1 MKHMVLIGQYYPV
14 DSFFHRADPRA
25 KIITLFLYF
34 FALFL
39 VNDLYAKLAVTV
51 LLLAGVLFAKIPLRM
66 LLKSLKPVLFFV
78 VLTAVLNAFM
88 IPGEVVW
95 QWGFLKITDAGI
107 YQGIWM
113 AWRLILLM
121 ISASLLTLTTTPIA
135 FTDGLESL
143 LKPLNMV
150 KVPVHELAMMIS
162 IALRFIPTLMEEG
175 ERIIQAQM
183 ARGMDFHKGSLK
195 ERIKNILPLLVPFF
209 LSAMKR
215 ADELAEAMES
225 RGYHGGRGRTRM
237 RVLMFTVS
245 DMLLVALMTVLLV
258 GLLIYR
264 WVL

>member
-1 MKHMVLIGQYYPV
+1 MIGQYYPV
-14 DSFFHRADPRA
+14 DSFWHKADPRA
-25 KIITLFLYF
+25 KIVALFLYF
-34 FALFL
+34 FALF
-39 VNDLYAKLAVTV
+39 VVSDLYSKIAVTV
-51 LLLAGVLFAKIPLRM
+51 LLLVGIYFSNIPIKLI
-66 LLKSLKPVLFFV
+66 LKSLKPILFFI

-121 ISASLLTLTTTPIA
+121 LAASLLTLTTTPIS
-135 FTDGLESL
+135 FTDGMESL
-143 LKPLNMV
+143 MQPLNMI
-150 KVPVHELAMMIS
+150 KVPVHELSMMIS

-183 ARGMDFHKGSLK
+183 ARGMDFRKGSLK
-195 ERIKNILPLLVPFF
+195 ERIMNILPLLVPFF

-225 RGYHGGRGRTRM
+225 RGYHGGSGRTRM
-237 RVLMFTVS
+237 RVLAFSVS
-245 DMLLVALMTVLLV
+245 DMLVIALLVVFVAVLL
-258 GLLIYR
+258 LYR
-264 WVL
+264 WFI

>member
-1 MKHMVLIGQYYPV
+1 MLIGQYYPV
-14 DSFFHRADPRA
+14 DSFFHRLDPRA
-25 KIITLFLYF
+25 KIVTLFLYF
-34 FALFL
+34 FALFM
-39 VNDLYAKLAVTV
+39 VNDLYAKIAVTA
-51 LLLAGVLFAKIPLRM
+51 LLLVAVLFAKIPLKM
-66 LLKSLKPVLFFV
+66 LLKSLKPVVFFV

-88 IPGEVVW
+88 IPGNIVW

-107 YQGIWM
+107 TQGIWM

-175 ERIIQAQM
+175 GRIIQAQM
-183 ARGMDFHKGSLK
+183 ARGMDFRKGSLK
-195 ERIKNILPLLVPFF
+195 ERIGNILPLLVPFF

-225 RGYHGGRGRTRM
+225 RGYHGGSGRTRM
-237 RVLMFTVS
+237 RVLTFTVA
-245 DMLLVALMTVLLV
+245 DMLLVTLMTLLLV